1 MTKHEENNIQPR
13 YNVKLLVKDF
23 GQKKGIDFNKI
34 FTPVVKISFIRIVL
48 TLVSSRPYT

>member
-1 MTKHEENNIQPR
+1 MKHEENNIQPR
-13 YNVKLLVKDF
+13 YKTKLVVKDF
-23 GQKKGIDFNKI
+23 GQEKGIDFDRI